1 MNIFLQFSYG
11 NVLKIKTRFRCPY
24 YMNLI
29 DFHNRIAATSR
40 MLSAAFATAASSS
53 GETPSPSTPCSFR
66 SGSMMNNNNAPTPLS
81 FAQIAALQQQLSSDI
96 ISHSNLSMP
105 SSSSQFNTAVQSN
118 GASVDGMRD
127 CPSAYQ
133 SHVLDACLR
142 HYKEHQEFNNNNNN
156 SNSVNHAYKSQQM
169 LSAVPSPFSLFYGN
183 TIRENAST
191 DQIYGA
197 VCRRRHTIVSNH
209 PTFLSSPS
217 PIPISPLPADKV
229 EAAQDQQQQ
238 HQHIALLLSALIQQE
253 QAQQRGL
260 HTHQQEKYP
269 HSAMTARIDNNE
281 MIIPIVADSS
291 LSAVEAASATAIMQ
305 NNGNY

>member
-1 MNIFLQFSYG
+1 M
-11 NVLKIKTRFRCPY
+11 
-24 YMNLI
+24 
-29 DFHNRIAATSR
+29 
-40 MLSAAFATAASSS
+40 
-53 GETPSPSTPCSFR
+53 
-66 SGSMMNNNNAPTPLS
+66 
-81 FAQIAALQQQLSSDI
+81 
-96 ISHSNLSMP
+96 
-105 SSSSQFNTAVQSN
+105 
-118 GASVDGMRD
+118 
-127 CPSAYQ
+127 
-133 SHVLDACLR
+133 
-142 HYKEHQEFNNNNNN
+142 
-156 SNSVNHAYKSQQM
+156 
-169 LSAVPSPFSLFYGN
+169 
-183 TIRENAST
+183 
-191 DQIYGA
+191 
-197 VCRRRHTIVSNH
+197 SNH